1 MRKRKPATALKHIS
15 KPKIVTKAQ
24 RAKQAVVRSPK
35 NSDLRSA
42 TESSIKSRPDR
53 HNDSSQRASLI
64 LSPATLTHDDSK
76 QKTTVTDSK
85 TEFVRS
91 SATANAGT
99 YQAKLLEIAQAN
111 MQFALE
117 FSQKFATI
125 KSPVEFLRVMEE
137 FTSKRIAM
145 FRKHSKEWLSI
156 SQLARA

>member
-91 SATANAGT
+91 DEGGNTRRWGDFDTHVAFAMMIGFNLNILTTNAQRAVVPGPYLPATNVQHLMGAYVGRNHYMA
-99 YQAKLLEIAQAN
+99 
-111 MQFALE
+111 
-117 FSQKFATI
+117 
-125 KSPVEFLRVMEE
+125 V
-137 FTSKRIAM
+137 
-145 FRKHSKEWLSI
+145 LS
-156 SQLARA
+156 